1 MTQDPTI
8 CPEWI
13 PTQYRR
19 EAFRAIVRSVKVAN
33 QAGPNRWGLSLY
45 EHSLRLKV
53 GPHEVLQII
62 DQPWAKSEMPVHL
75 IVDKDLIP
83 SYLRPRAD
91 LLFSGDWDCYGT
103 PGAIGY
109 YLSNPGTEACD
120 FEFSVLKETYDA
132 LYDAHVA
139 VIRRAA
145 GLRLNPATR
154 RNHSSS
160 FVSFLASETGH
171 SLAQPA
177 WMTIHEKQEGM

>member
-1 MTQDPTI
+1 MTQNPTR

-13 PTQYRR
+13 PTQYWR
-19 EAFRAIVRSVKVAN
+19 EAFRAIVRSATFAN

-45 EHSLRLKV
+45 EHSLMLKV

-62 DQPWAKSEMPVHL
+62 DQPRAKSKMPVHL

-83 SYLRPRAD
+83 SDLHPRAE
-91 LLFSGDWDCYGT
+91 LSFTGDRDCYGT

-109 YLSNPGTEACD
+109 YRSNPGTEACN
-120 FEFSVLKETYDA
+120 FEFSVLQETYDA
-132 LYDAHVA
+132 LYEAHVA

-177 WMTIHEKQEGM
+177 WMTIHETQEGR